1 MTEPIFSY
9 EKCAQLLEDL
19 AKAIQGAKK
28 VS

>member
-9 EKCAQLLEDL
+9 DKCAQILEDL
-19 AKAIQGAKK
+19 AKSIQNAKK